1 MLGNAR
7 VARVDEEC
15 SKIAL
20 GLVRADICSAAA
32 VACAGRAESGFRFAS
47 AAAGASR
54 DTPFDLASVTKP
66 IVAATAARL
75 AQRGGPALETKLEA
89 LLEEARA
96 TPAGAASIELLL
108 AHRAGLE
115 AHREL
120 FAPLRA
126 RRAFR
131 RDLALRNA
139 ATAFRAECKGPIPEA
154 GFPTLYSDLGY
165 LLVGAALERATS
177 RALDELIDGE
187 VAQPLGLDIMSA
199 RRWRM
204 RGRSILASVPPTEHV
219 SWRGGDVR
227 GIVHDENAWAIAG
240 HGAAG
245 HAGLFGTAEAV
256 ARFGAAVLDALA
268 GRNEGWLSSRAIARL
283 VRKRPGTS
291 LRAGFD
297 GKSSAESSAGARA
310 GPATF
315 GHLGFTGT
323 SLWCDPDASA
333 VVVVLTNRTYPSRA
347 NVAIRRARP
356 GVHDALFALAEELAQ

>member
-7 VARVDEEC
+7 ADEEC
-15 SKIAL
+15 SNIAF
-20 GLVRADICSAAA
+20 GLVQSGISSAAA
-32 VACAGRAESGFRFAS
+32 VSCAGRAASGFRFAS
-47 AAAGASR
+47 GAAGASR

-66 IVAATAARL
+66 FVAATATRL
-75 AQRGGPALETKLEA
+75 SQTGRPKLETKLEE
-89 LLEEARA
+89 LLEGARA
-96 TPAGAASIELLL
+96 TPAGSASIELLL

-115 AHREL
+115 AHRDL

-126 RRAFR
+126 QRAFR
-131 RDLALRNA
+131 RDLALRSA
-139 ATAFRAECKGPIPEA
+139 ASALRPECDGPIPEA
-154 GFPTLYSDLGY
+154 GFAAHYSDLGY

-177 RALDELIDGE
+177 RALDELVDGE
-187 VAQPLGLDIMSA
+187 VAQPLGLEVMSS
-199 RRWRM
+199 RLWRV
-204 RGRSILASVPPTEHV
+204 RGRAAFRSVPPTERV
-219 SWRGGDVR
+219 AWRGGDVR
-227 GIVHDENAWAIAG
+227 GVVHDENAWAIAG

-268 GRNEGWLSSRAIARL
+268 GRSEDWLGSPSIARL

-297 GKSSAESSAGARA
+297 GKTSTESSAGARA
-310 GPATF
+310 GAATF

-347 NVAIRRARP
+347 NLAIRRARP
-356 GVHDALFALAEELAQ
+356 GVHDALFALAERLAETG